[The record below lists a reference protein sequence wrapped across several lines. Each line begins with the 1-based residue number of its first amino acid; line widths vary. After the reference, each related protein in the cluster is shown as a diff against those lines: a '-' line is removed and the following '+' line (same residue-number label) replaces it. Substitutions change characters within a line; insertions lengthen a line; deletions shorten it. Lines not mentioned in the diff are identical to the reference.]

1 MFNIVYKGNFQ
12 SENQLVNN
20 DKLSEKAVPFKEGK
34 ELNDLFNLGF
44 ILELPVIIPIMFLT
58 ILRIQSMERHIV
70 FNLKTIFVIAAAF
83 LVNYILK
90 FIHEYIHAILYPLK
104 SKKTI
109 WKYTSNGACFIYC
122 NTKISKL
129 RFIVISLAPMIL
141 LGIIP
146 FVIWLFIA
154 DKIDLT
160 ISVVYVIM
168 TWIMVFFAMGDL
180 ANVYNTIRQVPK
192 NAKVFNYG
200 LHSYWI
206 NE

>member
-1 MFNIVYKGNFQ
+1 MTIIRI
-12 SENQLVNN
+12 
-20 DKLSEKAVPFKEGK
+20 
-34 ELNDLFNLGF
+34 LG
-44 ILELPVIIPIMFLT
+44 
-58 ILRIQSMERHIV
+58 
-70 FNLKTIFVIAAAF
+70 
-83 LVNYILK
+83 YILK

-109 WKYTSNGACFIYC
+109 WKYTSNGAYFIYC

-200 LHSYWI
+200 LRSYWI